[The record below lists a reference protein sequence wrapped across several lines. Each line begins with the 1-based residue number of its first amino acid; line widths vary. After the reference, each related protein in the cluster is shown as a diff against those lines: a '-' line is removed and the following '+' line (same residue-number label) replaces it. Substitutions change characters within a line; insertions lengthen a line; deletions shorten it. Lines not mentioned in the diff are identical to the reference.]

1 MALNGISTEV
11 AGDGSNPIATK
22 VLRRTDK
29 LNLAKTKRQSTGTNG
44 YRTLNT
50 ITGTFTAYVS
60 GQLVTLSGTNSPS
73 VGHPWTIG

>member
-44 YRTLNT
+44 Y
-50 ITGTFTAYVS
+50 
-60 GQLVTLSGTNSPS
+60 
-73 VGHPWTIG
+73 